1 MSHARLSP
9 SSAFRWR
16 VCPGSVREEAKYPD
30 TDNEYSLRGTAAH
43 FVGED
48 CLKNGRTPGYWRDQK
63 VLVDKVDGTQETI
76 TITTEDTEAVWTYV
90 DYVLRRMEAIPGVHA
105 EFETKL
111 NPGIW
116 LGRDDCEGTGDCAL
130 FSNVELE
137 AVDYKHGAGVA
148 VDAIENEQLLEYMI
162 GMCAR
167 MDWTQISHDIPV
179 TGTIVQPRAPHPDG
193 PIRTWTLTAR
203 EIFARVPEV
212 KIWCEATDD
221 PNAPLVP
228 GDKQCRFCKA
238 KAECPALRA
247 SATEV
252 FKPQT
257 GFVDPVSHALEEDSA
272 WDTAEQNLGRPVD
285 QMTMAEKVAIKEKMP
300 LIRAWMK
307 AVDESLLED
316 ALSGTE
322 VPGFK
327 VVEGKSNRK
336 WEMEEEALIKKLAA
350 LKNRQPDEKGKFG
363 SLGQKIVTK
372 TTVLSPAQAEK
383 IIRPLVTEKTWRNLQ
398 KFIVKPPGAP
408 TLVPVTDPR
417 EPVKGPEQVFE
428 KQESTPEW
436 LQ

>member
-1 MSHARLSP
+1 MGHARLSP
-9 SSAFRWR
+9 SQAGRWR
-16 VCPGSVREEAKYPD
+16 RCPGSVREEAKYVD

-48 CLKNGRTPGYWRDQK
+48 CLKNNRTPGYWRAEQ
-63 VLVDKVDGTQETI
+63 VAVDKVDGTKEFVVI
-76 TITTEDTEAVWTYV
+76 TKEDTEAVWTYV
-90 DYVLRRMEAIPGVHA
+90 DYVMRRMEAIPGVHA

-111 NPGIW
+111 NPGAW
-116 LGRDDCEGTGDCAL
+116 LGRDDNEGTVDCAL
-130 FSNVELE
+130 FSNIELE

-167 MDWTQISHDIPV
+167 MDWSQISHEIPV
-179 TGTIVQPRAPHPDG
+179 KGTIVQPRAHHPDG
-193 PIRTWTLTAR
+193 PIRTWTMTAR
-203 EIFARVPEV
+203 ELFARVPEV
-212 KIWCEATDD
+212 KAWCEATDAPD
-221 PNAPLVP
+221 APLVP

-252 FKPQT
+252 FKPKT
-257 GFVDPVSHALEEDSA
+257 SGGDGA
-272 WDTAEQNLGRPVD
+272 WEQAEMNLGRPAD
-285 QMTMAEKVAIKEKMP
+285 QLQLGEIATILEKKPMIQ
-300 LIRAWMK
+300 AWLK
-307 AVDESLLED
+307 AVTEHATKL
-316 ALSGTE
+316 AMNGTE

-350 LKNRQPDEKGKFG
+350 LKHRETEK
-363 SLGQKIVTK
+363 SIGQKTVTK

-383 IIRPLVTEKTWRNLQ
+383 IIQPLVTERTWRNLQ

-428 KQESTPEW
+428 KQEETPAW
-436 LQ
+436 LA